1 MIVVTGLI
9 GSGKSTVTSIL
20 AQSGLSVIR
29 ADEWFKTSGLVPP
42 CKPFED
48 YRWELFEQQVATAF
62 VDFVRSLKPDVVE
75 LPLSG
80 YFDSIV
86 LKFLESGTVWLL
98 VVESKLRETRTAQR
112 DTHRC
117 RALTDQIVRVQL
129 ECKNKLDQFEYS
141 VVDNSGSVE
150 ELETSVLEWLQ
161 TTSAG

>member
-9 GSGKSTVTSIL
+9 GSGKSTVASIL
-20 AQSGLSVIR
+20 GNTGLNVLR
-29 ADEWFKTSGLVPP
+29 ADDWFKTSGLVPP

-48 YRWELFEQQVATAF
+48 YRWALFEQQVATAF
-62 VDFVRSLKPDVVE
+62 VNFVRSLKPDVVE

-86 LKFLESGTVWLL
+86 LQFLESETVWLL

-117 RALTDQIVRVQL
+117 RALTDQILRVQL